1 MCYKRTGK
9 IYAIKEMSKAKII
22 DKKSVDSILGEKNLL
37 SQLHHS
43 FIVNMIYSFQ
53 DHDYLYLVM
62 DLLPGGNLR
71 YHLCLKRRF
80 NEKQNKFLIGCILV
94 GLEYIHS
101 QKILHRDIKPEN
113 LVFDNNGYL
122 RITDFGIAKKYVVN
136 NKKDT
141 SGTVGY
147 LAPEILCNQNHTYS
161 IDYYAVGIIAF
172 ELAYGHRPYIGRSK
186 HEVKQLILTQQAH
199 IDYDELPN
207 SYADEAA
214 DFINQLIQRKPK
226 NRLGR
231 DGIGELINHPWLNG
245 FDWDELKKKHMKAYY
260 IPKEGDNFDKK
271 YCLQNNKMGTETI
284 ERYKEITLEP
294 NYGIIFRKFDC
305 DKIPDEL
312 KFVEPKIKY
321 GETTNNGN
329 NICNSSNNSTASIS
343 RNNKIKVYNENKNGK
358 NGLNK
363 NNNLIGNQRNNSMGN
378 MHGNRKV
385 NIPDISNN
393 MNRQFSKQM
402 SAINIIARDQNE
414 FNLEKE
420 KDKDKENNNEKDKG
434 KNNEKDLEM
443 NKKNDKEKEKEKG
456 KEKEI
461 NIKEEENNFKFIN
474 ELKYEV
480 DKKRETKINF
490 NKNNDNNNILLN
502 KKNFSTINEKKKII
516 KLLDDD
522 NNNDLN
528 INNNIQNK
536 SNSMGNIILDY
547 NQKNNSI
554 NPNISIRSKNK
565 SAILE
570 NNLIDVSSLEKK
582 DTNEKENYKEK
593 EKESLLINRKYTN
606 LNQYI
611 LNNNKPKK
619 LGKTKIM
626 SNSNSSLNIFP
637 NEMLNN
643 FKGSY
648 FKKMIRNKI
657 LSKDLVKLKN
667 KNSNNNSLVASN
679 STQHLLKKNNFDLNS
694 SYLKPTKKHF
704 LRKDMFNGT
713 FYPNKSS
720 STKSFFFPRKST
732 SSSMGKKFEITN
744 KRLSS
749 SSSIRSLRKNK
760 NENIPNNISN
770 IFPGSGFDIIF
781 NPNISKDAIKPYDK
795 NLPFINISLNKKHF
809 QNFRNNFSFVNR
821 NHKKNFLNGSGYFSE
836 RIKDNEIKVIKGNK
850 NN

>member
-1 MCYKRTGK
+1 
-9 IYAIKEMSKAKII
+9 MSKAKII

-231 DGIGELINHPWLNG
+231 DGIGELINHPWLAG

-358 NGLNK
+358 NGINK
-363 NNNLIGNQRNNSMGN
+363 NNNLLGNQRNNSMGN
-378 MHGNRKV
+378 MYANRKV
-385 NIPDISNN
+385 NIPDLSNN
-393 MNRQFSKQM
+393 MNKQFSKQM

-414 FNLEKE
+414 LNLEKN
-420 KDKDKENNNEKDKG
+420 KEKDKG
-434 KNNEKDLEM
+434 KNKEEDLEV
-443 NKKNDKEKEKEKG
+443 NKSKDKDKKKEKEL
-456 KEKEI
+456 

-474 ELKYEV
+474 ELKYDI

-490 NKNNDNNNILLN
+490 NKNMDNNNILLN
-502 KKNFSTINEKKKII
+502 NKNFSTINEKKKTI
-516 KLLDDD
+516 KLMDDE
-522 NNNDLN
+522 NNNLN
-528 INNNIQNK
+528 INNNLQNK

-547 NQKNNSI
+547 NQKNNDNNQ
-554 NPNISIRSKNK
+554 NPNISIKTKNK

-570 NNLIDVSSLEKK
+570 NNLIDISSLEKK
-582 DTNEKENYKEK
+582 DTIEIGKYKEK
-593 EKESLLINRKYTN
+593 EKESLLYNRKYTN

-619 LGKTKIM
+619 LGKNKLM

-667 KNSNNNSLVASN
+667 KNGNNNSLIASN
-679 STQHLLKKNNFDLNS
+679 STQNLLKKNNFDLNS

-713 FYPNKSS
+713 FYPSKSS
-720 STKSFFFPRKST
+720 STKSFFFPRKS
-732 SSSMGKKFEITN
+732 SSSTMNKKFEIAN

-760 NENIPNNISN
+760 NENIQNNISN
-770 IFPGSGFDIIF
+770 IFPGSGLDVIF
-781 NPNISKDAIKPYDK
+781 NPNMSKDSINKYFDK

-821 NHKKNFLNGSGYFSE
+821 NHRKNFLNGSGYFSE

>member
-1 MCYKRTGK
+1 MSYKRTGK

-53 DHDYLYLVM
+53 DLDYLYLVM

-71 YHLCLKRRF
+71 YHLCVKRRF
-80 NEKQNKFLIGCILV
+80 NERQNKFLIGCILV

-101 QKILHRDIKPEN
+101 QHILHRDIKPEN

-207 SYADEAA
+207 GYQDEAA

-231 DGIGELINHPWLNG
+231 DSISELINHPWLRG
-245 FDWDELKKKHMKAYY
+245 FDWDELKKKQMKAHY

-271 YCLQNNKMGTETI
+271 YCLQSNKMGTETL

-294 NYGIIFRKFDC
+294 NYGTIFKKFDC
-305 DKIPDEL
+305 DKVPDEL
-312 KFVEPKIKY
+312 KFIEPKIKN

-329 NICNSSNNSTASIS
+329 NVCNSSNNSTASIS
-343 RNNKIKVYNENKNGK
+343 RNNKINVMNNNKK
-358 NGLNK
+358 QI
-363 NNNLIGNQRNNSMGN
+363 NNNLGKQRNNSMGN
-378 MHGNRKV
+378 MSVNRKQ
-385 NIPDISNN
+385 NIIQENIINKPLI
-393 MNRQFSKQM
+393 KQN
-402 SAINIIARDQNE
+402 SAINIIAKDHNE
-414 FNLEKE
+414 LNLEKNNKKDKIE
-420 KDKDKENNNEKDKG
+420 KKDKEEK
-434 KNNEKDLEM
+434 
-443 NKKNDKEKEKEKG
+443 KKEL
-456 KEKEI
+456 I
-461 NIKEEENNFKFIN
+461 LKEEENNVKFAN
-474 ELKYEV
+474 ELKIEKY
-480 DKKRETKINF
+480 DHDIDIKRETKINF
-490 NKNNDNNNILLN
+490 NKNIEKNSIIYN

-516 KLLDDD
+516 RLMDEGD
-522 NNNDLN
+522 NN
-528 INNNIQNK
+528 INNNNIYNQNK
-536 SNSMGNIILDY
+536 SNSIGNININY
-547 NQKNNSI
+547 NQKNKSI
-554 NPNISIRSKNK
+554 NQNVSIKNNKNK
-565 SAILE
+565 SVILE
-570 NNLIDVSSLEKK
+570 NGLEISSIEKK
-582 DTNEKENYKEK
+582 DTNEKEKEK
-593 EKESLLINRKYTN
+593 DSILVDKYTN

-611 LNNNKPKK
+611 LNNYKPKK
-619 LGKTKIM
+619 LVKNKVI
-626 SNSNSSLNIFP
+626 SSNSSLNIFP
-637 NEMLNN
+637 NEMFNN

-657 LSKDLVKLKN
+657 LDKDLIKLKN
-667 KNSNNNSLVASN
+667 KNIINNSLIASN
-679 STQHLLKKNNFDLNS
+679 STQNLFKKNNNIDLNS

-704 LRKDMFNGT
+704 LKKDMFNGT
-713 FYPNKSS
+713 FYPNKAS
-720 STKSFFFPRKST
+720 STKYFFFPRKS
-732 SSSMGKKFEITN
+732 SSSTMNKRLEINN

-749 SSSIRSLRKNK
+749 SSSIRSLRKIK
-760 NENIPNNISN
+760 NDNFANNGGN
-770 IFPGSGFDIIF
+770 IFQGMDIIF
-781 NPNISKDAIKPYDK
+781 NPNMSKDSIRNYDK
-795 NLPFINISLNKKHF
+795 NLPFINISLNKKNY
-809 QNFRNNFSFVNR
+809 QNFRNNFSFMNKS
-821 NHKKNFLNGSGYFSE
+821 HKKTFLNGSGYFSE
-836 RIKDNEIKVIKGNK
+836 RIKDNELKSVKGIK

>member
-1 MCYKRTGK
+1 VCYKRTGK

-231 DGIGELINHPWLNG
+231 DGIGELINHPWLAG

-358 NGLNK
+358 NGINK
-363 NNNLIGNQRNNSMGN
+363 NNNLLGNQRNNSMGN
-378 MHGNRKV
+378 MYANRKV
-385 NIPDISNN
+385 NIPDLSNN
-393 MNRQFSKQM
+393 MNKQFSKQM

-414 FNLEKE
+414 LNLEKN
-420 KDKDKENNNEKDKG
+420 KEKDKG
-434 KNNEKDLEM
+434 KNKEEDLEV
-443 NKKNDKEKEKEKG
+443 NKSKDKDKKKEKEL
-456 KEKEI
+456 

-474 ELKYEV
+474 ELKYDI

-490 NKNNDNNNILLN
+490 NKNMDNNNILLN
-502 KKNFSTINEKKKII
+502 KKNFSTINEKKKTI
-516 KLLDDD
+516 KLMDDE
-522 NNNDLN
+522 NNNLN
-528 INNNIQNK
+528 INNNLQNK

-547 NQKNNSI
+547 NQKNNDNNQ
-554 NPNISIRSKNK
+554 NPNISIKTKNK

-570 NNLIDVSSLEKK
+570 NNLIDISSLEKK
-582 DTNEKENYKEK
+582 DTIEIEKYKEK
-593 EKESLLINRKYTN
+593 EKESLLFNRKYTN

-619 LGKTKIM
+619 LGKNKLM

-667 KNSNNNSLVASN
+667 KNGNNNSLIASN
-679 STQHLLKKNNFDLNS
+679 STQNLLKKNNFDLNS

-713 FYPNKSS
+713 FYPGKSS
-720 STKSFFFPRKST
+720 STKSFFFPRKS
-732 SSSMGKKFEITN
+732 SSSTMNKKFEITN

-770 IFPGSGFDIIF
+770 IFPGSGLDVIF
-781 NPNISKDAIKPYDK
+781 NPNMSKDSINKYFDK

-821 NHKKNFLNGSGYFSE
+821 NHRKNFLNGSGYFSE